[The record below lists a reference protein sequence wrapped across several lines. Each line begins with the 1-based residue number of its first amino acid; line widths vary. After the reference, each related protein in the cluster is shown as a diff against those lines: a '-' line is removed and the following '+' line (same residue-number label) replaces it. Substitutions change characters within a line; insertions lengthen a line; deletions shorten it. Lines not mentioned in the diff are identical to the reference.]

1 MTEAISIA
9 PETLYMPDQDMESQM
24 EEDDEEAHK
33 AYVRLIGSRFPVL
46 FSKLIEIIDHALKS
60 ENWTK

>member
-1 MTEAISIA
+1 MTTAILIVPKIS
-9 PETLYMPDQDMESQM
+9 YMPDQDMEDQI

-33 AYVRLIGSRFPVL
+33 AYVRLINLRFPV
-46 FSKLIEIIDHALKS
+46 FVSKLREIIDHMLKS

>member
-1 MTEAISIA
+1 
-9 PETLYMPDQDMESQM
+9 MPDQDIEDQI

-33 AYVRLIGSRFPVL
+33 TYVRLINLWFPVL
-46 FSKLIEIIDHALKS
+46 ISKLIKIIDHMLKS